1 MTGMGGG
8 IGMRMA
14 GLVMAGGRGGRM
26 SGSGGPREKLLI
38 ERGGTP
44 AVLGVVD
51 AMLGSGAVHS
61 VHAAT
66 SPHAPAAAA
75 ALRRAG
81 VGIVPTAG
89 AGYSADLAEA
99 VSALA
104 RAGHAG
110 PALVVPGDMPLLTA
124 AALRSL
130 AAMYGSAIE
139 GASRR
144 GGAPAA
150 AAAAAAGPPVWAC
163 FVVPAGQRAGSRADP
178 RCATP
183 EGNADYTGI
192 SIVDLAGAAAA
203 ARARGGPACAGAACD
218 TEMRIPLEDPLIA
231 VSYNT
236 ASDIG
241 LVERI
246 ARLRPGPR
254 QQQPQPPPPP
264 RRPPE

>member
-8 IGMRMA
+8 TGRRMA
-14 GLVMAGGRGGRM
+14 GLVMAGGRGRRM

-38 ERGGTP
+38 ERAGTP

-51 AMLGSGAVHS
+51 AMLRSGSVSS

-104 RAGHAG
+104 RAGHVG

-124 AALRSL
+124 AALRSMVG
-130 AAMYGSAIE
+130 MYGPAIE
-139 GASRR
+139 GAAR
-144 GGAPAA
+144 GGAPPAQ
-150 AAAAAAGPPVWAC
+150 PPVWAC
-163 FVVPAGQRAGSRADP
+163 FVVPAGQRASPPADP
-178 RCATP
+178 QCLTP
-183 EGNADYTGI
+183 EGNAAYTGI
-192 SIVDLAGAAAA
+192 SIVDLLGAAGAERARGSPAGAAL
-203 ARARGGPACAGAACD
+203 D
-218 TEMRIPLEDPLIA
+218 TEIRIPLEDPLIA
-231 VSYNT
+231 TSYNA

-246 ARLRPGPR
+246 ARLCPEPR
-254 QQQPQPPPPP
+254 PPP
-264 RRPPE
+264 RRRSPE

>member
-14 GLVMAGGRGGRM
+14 GLVMAGGRGARM

-104 RAGHAG
+104 RAGYAG

-130 AAMYGSAIE
+130 ATMYGSAIE

-144 GGAPAA
+144 GGAP
-150 AAAAAAGPPVWAC
+150 AAAAGPPVWAC

-203 ARARGGPACAGAACD
+203 ARARGGPAGAGAACD

-246 ARLRPGPR
+246 AGLRPGPQQR
-254 QQQPQPPPPP
+254 QRQRPPPPP

>member
-14 GLVMAGGRGGRM
+14 GLVMAGGRGARM

-130 AAMYGSAIE
+130 ATMYGSAIE

-144 GGAPAA
+144 GGAP
-150 AAAAAAGPPVWAC
+150 AAAAGPPVWAC

-203 ARARGGPACAGAACD
+203 ARARGGPAGAGAACD

-246 ARLRPGPR
+246 AGLRPGPR
-254 QQQPQPPPPP
+254 QRPPPPPPP